1 LTPYTPYSISILMAD
16 ASFFT
21 HPSGDWQ
28 RRYEALRASFV
39 ERLPA
44 HIVAERFGYTTG
56 YIHLL
61 RHQFKHGKLDFA
73 EPPAEG
79 SARRRRVS
87 AETRRKIRS
96 WRERKLSAAEITELL
111 SEEGVDLSV
120 RTVERVLAEEGFPK
134 LPRRTRLKIGR
145 TVQGAAIPETACRM
159 TPQQWEGQRFDSSAA
174 GVFLFAPFLGQLQLT
189 EVVEAAG
196 LPGSKQIPALS
207 YLLSFLALK
216 LLGTERFAHVGEHGF
231 DPGLGLFAGLNVLPK
246 CTAMSSYAYSLDEAH
261 LRCLQ
266 EAFIAQAIRMGL
278 YDASIVNL
286 DFHTVP
292 HFGDESVLERHW
304 AGARGKVVKG
314 ALTLFAQDAQ
324 TKLLLYTQA
333 DIQRAES
340 DEQVLEFLNFWTKM
354 WRGVSPTLIF
364 DSRFTTYANLSQ
376 LNEADI
382 KFITLR
388 RRGSRL
394 VANARSIKQWKRIH
408 IPHGKRKY
416 PNPLVHE
423 STVELRGYDGQLR
436 QVIMK
441 NNGREAPT
449 FLISNDTEIPVE
461 LLVGHYARR
470 WRVENGIAE
479 AVSFFNLNA
488 LSSPILVKVHFDV
501 LMTMVADTLYTL
513 LARKLRGFEDCDA
526 PKLFRHFVKGKGT
539 IEIHDRNVT
548 VTFPRRAHNPILR
561 SVSWENLPRSLPAS
575 EDLSLSL
582 RFS

>member
-1 LTPYTPYSISILMAD
+1 MAD

-21 HPSGDWQ
+21 HPGRDWQ
-28 RRYEALRASFV
+28 RRYEALRASLV

-44 HIVAERFGYTTG
+44 PIVAERFGYTTG

-87 AETRRKIRS
+87 AETRQKIRS
-96 WRERKLSAAEITELL
+96 WRERRLCAAEITELL
-111 SEEGVDLSV
+111 LEDGVEISV
-120 RTVERVLAEEGFPK
+120 RTVERVLAEEGFEK

-145 TVQGAAIPETACRM
+145 TVQGAQIPETSRRM
-159 TPQQWEGQRFDSSAA
+159 TLQEWEGQRFDSPAA
-174 GVFLFAPFLGQLQLT
+174 GVFLFAPFLGQLRFP
-189 EVVEAAG
+189 EVVEAAR

-216 LLGTERFAHVGEHGF
+216 LLGTERYAHVGEHGF

-246 CTAMSSYAYSLDEAH
+246 CTAMSSYAYALDDVA
-261 LRCLQ
+261 LRRLQ

-278 YDASIVNL
+278 YDGSIVNL

-292 HFGDESVLERHW
+292 HFGEESVLERHW
-304 AGARGKVVKG
+304 AGARGKVMKG

-324 TKLLLYTQA
+324 TKLLLYTRA

-340 DEQVLEFLNFWTKM
+340 DEQILEFVDFWTKM
-354 WRGVSPTLIF
+354 QRGVTPTLIF
-364 DSRFTTYANLSQ
+364 DSRFTTYANLSK
-376 LNEADI
+376 LNEVGI

-394 VANARSIKQWKRIH
+394 VASVQSIKPWKRIH

-423 STVELRGYDGQLR
+423 STVELRGYNGELR

-449 FLISNDTEIPVE
+449 FLISNDTELPVE
-461 LLVGHYARR
+461 LLVGNYARR

-501 LMTMVADTLYTL
+501 LMTLVADTLYTL
-513 LARKLRGFEDCDA
+513 LARKLRGFEECDA
-526 PKLFRHFVKGKGT
+526 PKLFRHFVKGKGI
-539 IEIHDRNVT
+539 IEVHKGNVT
-548 VTFPRRAHNPILR
+548 VAFPRRAHNPILR
-561 SVSWENLPRSLPAS
+561 SVPWENLPSSLPAS
-575 EDLSLSL
+575 ADLSLSL